1 MFLAKLGSPEA
12 SKTEVFMKQSA
23 ESAQRTETFD
33 AIVVG
38 SGATGGWAAK
48 KLTEAGM
55 TVALVEAGK
64 KITPKDFTEHKQPWD
79 MPYLGMARE
88 QILKDRPIQGTCY
101 ACTEYN
107 YQWFVSDRESPYTT
121 TADKPFCWIRQRV
134 LGGRSMSWG
143 RQSYRMGPLDFK
155 AKSHDGYGDDWP
167 VTYEEMVP
175 YFEEVERYVGI
186 SGSVENLI
194 QLPDSVF
201 LPAMPMTCGELVLR
215 DAAIK
220 KMNRVVTIGRVAVL
234 TKAQNGRQACHYC
247 GPCERGCVTAS
258 YFNSVTTTIPDAM
271 KTGRLTL
278 LTNAVAANIVM
289 ADGGKAKGVRY
300 IDAETK
306 DERIVNGKIVV
317 LCASTLESTRLLLNS
332 NICNSSGV
340 LGHYLMDNIC
350 GGGAQGTLPMSGGR
364 PWAGM
369 PSRPNGIYVP
379 RFRDVDQKI
388 TEGPKGKFIRGYG
401 YQGGSSPEFNFAAP
415 GFGKTYKEGI
425 HRAQWGV
432 SLGVWG
438 ECLARMDNVVEID
451 GERKDAWGIPVL
463 KIAATYGDN
472 DKALYHDGQQQAAEM
487 LEAAGA
493 KNVEIDGENAVPGSC
508 IHEIGTAR
516 MGTESK
522 NSVLNKYNQAW
533 DVENIFVTDGAA
545 WVSSGCQNPTLT
557 MMAVTVRAC
566 DYIAKEYAKKIA

>member
-1 MFLAKLGSPEA
+1 
-12 SKTEVFMKQSA
+12 MKQSA
-23 ESAQRTETFD
+23 GSAQSTDTFD

-55 TVALVEAGK
+55 SVALVEAGK
-64 KITPKDFTEHKQPWD
+64 KITAKDFTEHQQPWD
-79 MPYLGMARE
+79 VPYLGLSRQAM
-88 QILKDRPIQGTCY
+88 LKDRPIQALCGGCN
-101 ACTEYN
+101 EYN
-107 YQWFVSDRESPYTT
+107 HKWFVNDHENPYTT
-121 TADKPFCWIRQRV
+121 PDDKPFRWIRQRV

-155 AKSHDGYGDDWP
+155 AASHDGYGDDWP

-186 SGSVENLI
+186 SGSAENLI

-201 LPAMPMTCGELVLR
+201 LPAMPMSCGEVALR
-215 DAAIK
+215 EAAMK
-220 KMNRVVTIGRVAVL
+220 KWKRVITIGRAAVL
-234 TKAQNGRQACHYC
+234 TKALNGRQACHYC
-247 GPCERGCVTAS
+247 GPCNRGCVTSS
-258 YFNSVTTTIPDAM
+258 YFNSVTTTIPDAV

-306 DERIVNGKIVV
+306 DERTVNGKVVV

-340 LGHYLMDNIC
+340 LGHYLMDNIFE
-350 GGGAQGTLPMSGGR
+350 GGARGTLPIAEGR

-369 PSRPNGIYVP
+369 PRRPNGIYVP
-379 RFRDVDQKI
+379 RFRNVDQKM
-388 TEGPKGKFIRGYG
+388 TAGPKGKFIRGYG
-401 YQGGSSPEFNFAAP
+401 YQGGSSPQFDFAAS
-415 GFGKTYKEGI
+415 GFGKSYKEGV
-425 HRAQWGV
+425 HRAQWVTG
-432 SLGVWG
+432 LTMFG
-438 ECLARMDNVVEID
+438 ESLARKENFVEID
-451 GERKDAWGIPVL
+451 KGRKDAWGIPVL
-463 KIAATYGDN
+463 KISASWSDN
-472 DKALYHDGQQQAAEM
+472 ERALFHDGQQQAAEM

-493 KNVEIDGENAVPGSC
+493 KDVETYGEYSVPGFC
-508 IHEIGTAR
+508 IHELGTAR
-516 MGTESK
+516 MGTEAK
-522 NSVLNKYNQAW
+522 TSVLNKYAQTW

-557 MMAVTVRAC
+557 MMAITVRAC
-566 DYIAKEYAKKIA
+566 DYIVKEYAKKIA

>member
-1 MFLAKLGSPEA
+1 MQ
-12 SKTEVFMKQSA
+12 V
-23 ESAQRTETFD
+23 FD

-48 KLTEAGM
+48 KLTEAGL

-64 KITPKDFTEHKQPWD
+64 KITPQDFTEHKRPSD
-79 MPYLGMARE
+79 GRFLDISKE
-88 QILKDRPIQGTCY
+88 TILKDRPLQGTCY
-101 ACTEYN
+101 ACSEFN
-107 YQWFVSDRESPYTT
+107 YEWFVNDRENPYTT
-121 TADKPFCWIRQRV
+121 PEDKPFRWFRQRV
-134 LGGRSMSWG
+134 LGGRSNSWG

-155 AKSHDGYGDDWP
+155 AASHDGYGDDWP

-186 SGSVENLI
+186 SGMAEGAI

-201 LPAMPMTCGELVLR
+201 LPAMPMTCGEVMLR
-215 DAAIK
+215 DAVK
-220 KMNRVVTIGRVAVL
+220 QKMNRLVTIGRAAVL
-234 TKAQNGRQACHYC
+234 TKAHNGRQACHYC

-258 YFNSVTTTIPDAM
+258 YFNSVTTTIPDAV

-289 ADGGKAKGVRY
+289 ADGGRAKGVRY
-300 IDAETK
+300 IDAIQK
-306 DERIVNGKIVV
+306 DERTVQGKVVV

-340 LGHYLMDNIC
+340 LGKYLMDNVC
-350 GGGAQGTLPMSGGR
+350 GSGARGTMPIADAK
-364 PWAGM
+364 PWIGM
-369 PSRPNGIYVP
+369 PKRPNGIYVP
-379 RFRDVDQKI
+379 RFRNV
-388 TEGPKGKFIRGYG
+388 TEKVTQGPKGKFIRGYG
-401 YQGGSSPEFNFAAP
+401 YQGGSWPSYDFGAP
-415 GFGKTYKEGI
+415 GYGKAYKD
-425 HRAQWGV
+425 GV
-432 SLGVWG
+432 HKGSWYASFGVWG
-438 ECLARMDNVVEID
+438 ESLARKENFVEID
-451 GERKDAWGIPVL
+451 KERKDAWGIPVL
-463 KIAATYGDN
+463 RISATHGDN
-472 DKALYHDGQQQAAEM
+472 ERALYYDGQQQAAEM

-493 KNVEIDGENAVPGSC
+493 KDVKIEGGYYPPGSC

-516 MGTESK
+516 MGTDAK

-566 DYIAKEYAKKIA
+566 DYIAKEYAKKWS